1 MKSSLFLPGALVLG
15 VAACSAA
22 PGVSA
27 KVDAA
32 VVGLTTAEN
41 AALIY
46 TGLPRC
52 GAVGSSAICS
62 DQATVDRIKAADNR
76 AYAAVKAAE
85 QNEALLSV
93 ALDAVSSLTATIP
106 ATH

>member
-1 MKSSLFLPGALVLG
+1 MKASFFLPYALALG
-15 VAACSAA
+15 LGACSTS

-46 TGLPRC
+46 TRLPRC
-52 GAVGSSAICS
+52 GTTGASAVCS
-62 DQATVDRIKAADNR
+62 DQATVDRIKAADLK

-93 ALDAVSSLTATIP
+93 ALDAVSALTAAVP